1 MSSLHTTRHGH
12 LRLRTASF
20 HRLLRVD
27 GGMPSF
33 LAASDCG
40 MLRYS
45 VMSTK
50 FWPLGTVTGLMIRL
64 FSGDC
69 VDTSALDCW
78 PGGEPCGP
86 GCCCCGG
93 GACCWACGCCCGGCC

>member
-1 MSSLHTTRHGH
+1 MISLSSLHTTRQGH
-12 LRLRTASF
+12 FRLRTASF
-20 HRLLRVD
+20 HRLLRVE

-50 FWPLGTVTGLMIRL
+50 FCPLGTVTGLMIRL

-69 VDTSALDCW
+69 VDTSAFEGCTPFDGAALLLPFCPVGD
-78 PGGEPCGP
+78 PC
-86 GCCCCGG
+86 C
-93 GACCWACGCCCGGCC
+93 

>member
-1 MSSLHTTRHGH
+1 MISLSSLQTTRHGH
-12 LRLRTASF
+12 FRLRTASF

-27 GGMPSF
+27 GGMLSF

-50 FWPLGTVTGLMIRL
+50 FCPLGTVTGLMIRR
-64 FSGDC
+64 FSADWLAETRALLGLAAVGGDC
-69 VDTSALDCW
+69 TPW
-78 PGGEPCGP
+78 G
-86 GCCCCGG
+86 
-93 GACCWACGCCCGGCC
+93 